1 MIMMRRALFALVL
14 LGSMAAACA
23 TRINNVLAD
32 PSRYRDKEVKLS
44 GRVADSVSIVDRG
57 AYRLVD
63 SSGEIWV
70 VSQTGVPRVGATVNV
85 KGTVRDAYNFGAF
98 GNRIKLPGGLSSGVV
113 LIESSHSAR

>member
-1 MIMMRRALFALVL
+1 MVTRRTFVAVL
-14 LGSMAAACA
+14 LLCLTAAACA
-23 TRINNVLAD
+23 TKINKVLAD
-32 PSRYRDKEVKLS
+32 PSKFRDKEVKIS

-70 VSQTGVPRVGATVNV
+70 VSTKGVPRVGANV
-85 KGTVRDAYNFGAF
+85 DVRGTVRDGYNFGLF
-98 GNRIKLPGGLSSGVV
+98 GNKIKLPGGLSSGLV

>member
-1 MIMMRRALFALVL
+1 MVTRRTFAAALL
-14 LGSMAAACA
+14 LCLTAAACA
-23 TRINNVLAD
+23 TKINKVLAD
-32 PSRYRDKEVKLS
+32 PSKFRDKEVKIS

-70 VSQTGVPRVGATVNV
+70 VSTKGVPRVGANV
-85 KGTVRDAYNFGAF
+85 DVRGTVRDGYNFSMF
-98 GNRIKLPGGLSSGVV
+98 GNKIKLPGGLSSGLV

>member
-1 MIMMRRALFALVL
+1 MVTRRTVAVALLTCVI
-14 LGSMAAACA
+14 AAACA
-23 TRINNVLAD
+23 TKINKVLAD
-32 PSRYRDKEVKLS
+32 PSKYRDREVKVS

-70 VSQTGVPRVGATVNV
+70 VSTKGVPRVGANVEV
-85 KGTVRDAYNFGAF
+85 KGTVRDGYNFGLF
-98 GNRIKLPGGLSSGVV
+98 GNKIKLPGGLSSGLV

>member
-1 MIMMRRALFALVL
+1 MVTRRMFAVALL
-14 LGSMAAACA
+14 LCLTAAACA
-23 TRINNVLAD
+23 TKINKVLAD
-32 PSRYRDKEVKLS
+32 PSKYRDREVKVS

-70 VSQTGVPRVGATVNV
+70 VSTRGVPRVGANVDV
-85 KGTVRDAYNFGAF
+85 KGTVRDGYNFGLF
-98 GNRIKLPGGLSSGVV
+98 GNKIKLPGGLSSGLV

>member
-1 MIMMRRALFALVL
+1 MTAALL
-14 LGSMAAACA
+14 LCLTATACA
-23 TRINNVLAD
+23 TKINKVLAD
-32 PSRYRDKEVKLS
+32 PSKYRDKEVKIS

-70 VSQTGVPRVGATVNV
+70 VSTKGVPRVGANV
-85 KGTVRDAYNFGAF
+85 DVRGTVRDGYNFGMF
-98 GNRIKLPGGLSSGVV
+98 GNKIKLPGGLSSGLV